1 LKNVK
6 ESLKGWGINLR
17 GPQLKRKKEILGS
30 LQDLEILEEINALSD
45 VELALRAKL

>member
-17 GPQLKRKKEILGS
+17 GPQLKRKKERNLGQPTRS
-30 LQDLEILEEINALSD
+30 RNFG
-45 VELALRAKL
+45 RN